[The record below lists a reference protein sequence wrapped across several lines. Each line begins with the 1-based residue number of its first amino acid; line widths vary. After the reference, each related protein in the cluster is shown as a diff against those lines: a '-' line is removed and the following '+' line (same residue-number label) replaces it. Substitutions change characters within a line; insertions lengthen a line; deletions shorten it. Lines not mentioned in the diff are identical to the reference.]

1 MSQVCMTNDPNIYK
15 GFWEV
20 VVVSLRNA
28 RPGTLFKLLEY
39 IFY

>member
-1 MSQVCMTNDPNIYK
+1 MSQVCVNDPNIYHV
-15 GFWEV
+15 GFWE